1 MESSR
6 EQEGLMET
14 PQFNEEQQ
22 GTAQRV
28 KPSSYTPA
36 VWPVVESKEIDNSF
50 EVDAYERLAQEH
62 HISDPMFADFDAEPV
77 AGTSAAVE
85 DQSVPSSADESEQI
99 EQDLKVLLN
108 EQDTTIDNES
118 ISVVEEADLVASD
131 ESPEGIEDASE
142 LVDEGEVVATAI
154 DSDADAEEDI
164 SEPAEALLVDTE
176 TENHEEI
183 HQEHTVAEEAQVP
196 ADAAYA
202 EGLAVGR
209 AEMAEMKVHMEAR
222 YEELLAD
229 MRAQFKE
236 TLHNVERQA
245 VELAF
250 QVAQKLVG
258 STLDTDREYIRGIV
272 AQALQAASG
281 SEIITV
287 RVSPQDFEFLSLN
300 KVAEA
305 IRAKQGG
312 TWSFQSD
319 DSIRAGCIVMTQA
332 GEVDFDLDA
341 TWNRMREKVL
351 RGPKS

>member
-1 MESSR
+1 
-6 EQEGLMET
+6 MET
-14 PQFNEEQQ
+14 PQFNEEQR
-22 GTAQRV
+22 GIAQRA
-28 KPSSYTPA
+28 KPSSYTAA
-36 VWPVVESKEIDNSF
+36 VWPVVESKEVDSSF

-62 HISDPMFADFDAEPV
+62 HVSDPMFADFDGEPV
-77 AGTSAAVE
+77 AVMSAVVG
-85 DQSVPSSADESEQI
+85 DQSLPLSADESERI
-99 EQDLKVLLN
+99 EQNVRALQD
-108 EQDTTIDNES
+108 EQDTTLDYES
-118 ISVVEEADLVASD
+118 GGVVEAGKHGAAE
-131 ESPEGIEDASE
+131 ESAEVMECATE
-142 LVDEGEVVATAI
+142 LVGEREVVVTLA
-154 DSDADAEEDI
+154 DADTHLEEEEV
-164 SEPAEALLVDTE
+164 SEPAEAVLAGTDAT
-176 TENHEEI
+176 NHEEI
-183 HQEHTVAEEAQVP
+183 HEEHTGAEETQVP
-196 ADAAYA
+196 VDGAYA

-258 STLDTDREYIRGIV
+258 STLDSDREYIRGIV

-319 DSIRAGCIVMTQA
+319 DSIRAGCIVTTQA

>member
-1 MESSR
+1 
-6 EQEGLMET
+6 MET
-14 PQFNEEQQ
+14 PQFNEEQR
-22 GTAQRV
+22 GIAQRA
-28 KPSSYTPA
+28 KPSSYTAA
-36 VWPVVESKEIDNSF
+36 VWPVVESKEIDSSF

-77 AGTSAAVE
+77 AGTSA
-85 DQSVPSSADESEQI
+85 DEGEQI
-99 EQDLKVLLN
+99 EQDLKVRLN
-108 EQDTTIDNES
+108 EQGATIDNES
-118 ISVVEEADLVASD
+118 ISVVEEADLVASE
-131 ESPEGIEDASE
+131 ESPEVIEDASE
-142 LVDEGEVVATAI
+142 LIDEGEVVATAI

-196 ADAAYA
+196 ADAAYT

-258 STLDTDREYIRGIV
+258 STLDSDREYIRGIV

-319 DSIRAGCIVMTQA
+319 DSIRAGCIVTTQA